1 MGTGLTLWELRNH
14 CVADN
19 EALDLEM
26 EEPAKPP
33 TRCCSNSCLFTL
45 AKEVPGD
52 ILDQNHLPEASC
64 AEDDDDDELE
74 CRFCEPTN
82 SCRFCFAGPERG
94 ELIAPCDCTGSQEF
108 VHTKCL
114 RQWQKVSMRT
124 KGNRETNCRV
134 CSAKYRVPARPLRS
148 RVKLWFSFKARDRL
162 NAYSRVWCQNLIHF
176 LVAHNPKRLARVAL
190 DATSSHKPPDG
201 LPNNPFARSSSATD
215 LAMMLASTEVRIWAG
230 REVRNGKP
238 EVAAIRAVAWF
249 GSVINIVTKLREMGV
264 IKGK

>member
-1 MGTGLTLWELRNH
+1 M
-14 CVADN
+14 
-19 EALDLEM
+19 
-26 EEPAKPP
+26 
-33 TRCCSNSCLFTL
+33 
-45 AKEVPGD
+45 
-52 ILDQNHLPEASC
+52 
-64 AEDDDDDELE
+64 
-74 CRFCEPTN
+74 
-82 SCRFCFAGPERG
+82 
-94 ELIAPCDCTGSQEF
+94 
-108 VHTKCL
+108 HTKCL

-162 NAYSRVWCQNLIHF
+162 NAYSRVWCQNIIHF